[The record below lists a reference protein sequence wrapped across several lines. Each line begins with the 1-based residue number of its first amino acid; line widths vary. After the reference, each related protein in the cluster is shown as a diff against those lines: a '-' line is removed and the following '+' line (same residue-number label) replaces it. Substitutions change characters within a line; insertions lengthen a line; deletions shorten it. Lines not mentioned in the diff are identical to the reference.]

1 MYLEEILR
9 KAFSMNPED
18 PPADL
23 PSNTNKAKEKEEI
36 DPLVELELEELNQ
49 HIERYE
55 KEIAMFESYK
65 NATVRIP
72 KWLTKAE
79 IQSAY
84 QKREAEIKNKKQ
96 SLTEEWYSLKEN
108 FEKLRKKMPKA
119 KAVEIS
125 KKLASMKRKL
135 NAL

>member
-1 MYLEEILR
+1 MQ
-9 KAFSMNPED
+9 
-18 PPADL
+18 
-23 PSNTNKAKEKEEI
+23 EEI

-49 HIERYE
+49 HIEHYE
-55 KEIAMFESYK
+55 KEIAWFESYK

-84 QKREAEIKNKKQ
+84 QKREAEIQNKKR